1 MDELRV
7 EYQGLEGYVREKVLR
22 MGEEA
27 EDLILQLT
35 AVALRIP
42 IFTVLVSRN
51 AKVLICSE

>member
-1 MDELRV
+1 MV
-7 EYQGLEGYVREKVLR
+7 EYQGLEGYVREKVLK

-42 IFTVLVSRN
+42 ICTVLVSRN
-51 AKVLICSE
+51 AKVHIR